1 MAFLEYNGTNV
12 SFSEGNASVDDAY
25 YSLIKQPVYMVVVLG
40 LAYGI
45 IFVLALLGNIC
56 VMVIIYK
63 DKRFHTA
70 TYVFLVN
77 LAISD
82 LLVAFCCLP
91 VTLMTNLYNENS
103 CLGKCFGAP
112 YKLMRLS
119 WRFGAFMCKAVPYL
133 QGISVCAS
141 VNTLAAIAIDRF
153 IAICFVLRLK
163 MTMRIARMIIVVI
176 WCVALTI
183 MIPWALYYNQV
194 EYRTSIQ
201 VLYVCYQTWPTTGQD
216 RDFFVA
222 VFLLCYAIP
231 LVFIVLCYVMIGLRV
246 WNRDAPGITTERGVI
261 LKSKIRVVKM
271 LVVVVL
277 LFALS
282 WLPLYAVQ
290 IKLYFFRP
298 DDTSDEMGILQNS
311 IMPLAQWLGT
321 SNTCMNPLVYC
332 LFSKRI
338 RGRIRLMLICA
349 SSSESQQLVF
359 SRYYSSTRHMT
370 VDYSN
375 GHVKLAFKRPNLT
388 VENISLYQRNSDTIS
403 TNDTPVDNPPDIG
416 S

>member
-1 MAFLEYNGTNV
+1 
-12 SFSEGNASVDDAY
+12 
-25 YSLIKQPVYMVVVLG
+25 
-40 LAYGI
+40 
-45 IFVLALLGNIC
+45 
-56 VMVIIYK
+56 
-63 DKRFHTA
+63 
-70 TYVFLVN
+70 
-77 LAISD
+77 
-82 LLVAFCCLP
+82 
-91 VTLMTNLYNENS
+91 
-103 CLGKCFGAP
+103 
-112 YKLMRLS
+112 
-119 WRFGAFMCKAVPYL
+119 
-133 QGISVCAS
+133 
-141 VNTLAAIAIDRF
+141 
-153 IAICFVLRLK
+153 

-183 MIPWALYYNQV
+183 MIPWALYYTQE

-201 VLYVCYQTWPTTGQD
+201 VLYICYQTWPHPGQD
-216 RDFFVA
+216 REFFVA
-222 VFLLCYAIP
+222 VFLLCYAVP
-231 LVFIVLCYVMIGLRV
+231 LVFIVMCYVMIGLRV
-246 WNRDAPGITTERGVI
+246 WYRDAPGITTERGVI

-290 IKLYFFRP
+290 LKMYFYTP
-298 DDTSDEMGILQNS
+298 EDNSEEMSVLHNS
-311 IMPLAQWLGT
+311 IIPLAQWLGT

-388 VENISLYQRNSDTIS
+388 VESISLYQRNSDTIS
-403 TNDTPVDNPPDIG
+403 TNDTPVDNPPALGSWFNATEQRRCLIFIFGFVIG
-416 S
+416 FIYFIFLFLIFFFFN